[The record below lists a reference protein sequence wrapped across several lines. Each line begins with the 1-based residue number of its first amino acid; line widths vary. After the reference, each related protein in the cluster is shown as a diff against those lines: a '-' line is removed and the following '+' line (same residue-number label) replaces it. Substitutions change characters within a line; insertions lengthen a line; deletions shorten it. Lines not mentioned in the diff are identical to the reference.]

1 MMGEKRMFT
10 RSSARAAIGNPATFA
25 RGGAYVQEGQV
36 TEVTVRE
43 SDALQVYEGVVHR
56 PGESYS
62 VMFEYDPI
70 KDCFAGCR
78 CSCSEIGRSAWGCR
92 HVAALMIAACGS
104 PATPIGPREGREWM
118 DELLMKKSGAY
129 SGALCEQE
137 SVRLYPLLRRL
148 SDHEMALGLR
158 LGRSRL
164 YIVRSMADFAQ
175 RAQKRE
181 TTIYGRELTFSH
193 REEELAPQDVRLFGQ
208 IVMLA
213 GRSETDGG
221 ELILSGAAL
230 DQTMR
235 LLEGRQVDIRE
246 ENGAQRRV
254 RVVQRDIA
262 LELELEE
269 AGESAQLCVLAQ
281 NVVLGQAGAYRFMP
295 EELICAFGEAF
306 ERVSGLLQVAG
317 AYPQGIRFGSEQLE
331 EVCMRLI
338 LPAMESTVVR
348 KGQSI
353 LTNHTPTP
361 VRPRLYVDVEDGK
374 RLVCRTAFDYLGTVL
389 SAGQT
394 HPHIRR
400 NTVLENDVHAAVMR
414 LFPEK
419 INEDEYAF
427 EGSDDARFALLS
439 EQLLSLERAGEVHVS
454 ERLAKMHVKRA
465 KTMSFGLTQ
474 QDGKLK
480 LQADLAGYT
489 QEELTQ
495 ALAAYRQKRTYV
507 RLTSGTFLSG
517 EALEQA
523 AEAAQVLDGLDMTAE
538 QAQAGAE
545 VSMSRAMYLESA
557 LEDRE
562 NIALHAPKE
571 IEAWTQRM
579 RQAQS
584 TRAQQ
589 PAGLQAQLRS
599 YQLEG
604 LSWLCAL
611 SSAGFN
617 GILADDMGLGKTIQA
632 LSLLLWEQ
640 EQGRDVHALVV
651 CPASLQ
657 LNWLAEAR
665 KFAPG
670 LVSMSLLG
678 SAKERVEIIRSEN
691 RPNLLIT
698 SYDQLRRDV
707 QAYQGVAFT
716 HVLLDEAQNIKNAAS
731 QAAKAVKAIQSEHRF
746 AMTGTPIE
754 NRLSELWSIF
764 DFLMPGYLGT
774 YKKFKERFEAPV
786 VHDADEQAR
795 TTLHMMVA
803 PFILRRMKKDVL
815 TDLPEKVETVM
826 SSEMTAEQ
834 RKIYTAYV
842 SRLQQDGK
850 SLLESKDR
858 IRMLAELT
866 RLRQLCCDPRLCL
879 EDYTGGSGKL
889 MQLMEIVRDALEA
902 GHRILLFSQFTSML
916 DLIGEALDGEGIGYY
931 MLTGDTDKE
940 ERMDLVQ
947 HFNEGGADVFLISL
961 KAGGTGLN
969 LTGADVVIHYDPW
982 WNVSAQNQA
991 TDRAYR
997 IGQTKGVQ
1005 VIRLIASDTVE
1016 EHILTIQERKKS
1028 LSDGVL
1034 LGEENFFTMDADML
1048 KEVLGG

>member
-1 MMGEKRMFT
+1 MFT
-10 RSSARAAIGNPATFA
+10 RSSARSAIGNPATFA
-25 RGGAYVQEGQV
+25 RGGAYVQEGRVSQ
-36 TEVTVRE
+36 VTVRE
-43 SDALQVYEGVVHR
+43 ENMLQVYEGVVR
-56 PGESYS
+56 SPQEDYA
-62 VMFEYDPI
+62 VMFQYDPQTEQ
-70 KDCFAGCR
+70 FPACR
-78 CSCSEIGRSAWGCR
+78 CACAENGRSAWGCR
-92 HVAALMIAACGS
+92 HVAALMIAVCGGS
-104 PATPIGPREGREWM
+104 ATPIGPREGREWM
-118 DELLMKKSGAY
+118 DELLMQKSGAF
-129 SGALCEQE
+129 SSPLAAQDP
-137 SVRLYPLLRRL
+137 VRLHPSLRRV
-148 SDHEMALGLR
+148 SDKEMALGLR

-164 YIVRSMADFAQ
+164 YVVRSMADFAQ
-175 RAQKRE
+175 RAQRRE

-193 REEELAPQDVRLFGQ
+193 REEELAKEDVQLFGQ
-208 IVMLA
+208 IIMLA
-213 GRSETDGG
+213 GRGDTDGG
-221 ELILSGAAL
+221 ELMLSGAAL

-246 ENGAQRRV
+246 ENGAQRCV

-262 LELELEE
+262 LELELEKS
-269 AGESAQLCVLAQ
+269 GSSAQLCVLAQ
-281 NVVLGQAGAYRFMP
+281 NVVLGQAGAYRFMQ
-295 EELICAFGEAF
+295 EELVCAFGETF
-306 ERVSGLLQVAG
+306 ERISGLLQIAG

-338 LPAMESTVVR
+338 LPAMESAVMR
-348 KGQSI
+348 KGQTI
-353 LTNHTPTP
+353 LSGHTPTP
-361 VRPRLYVDVEDGK
+361 VHPRLYVDTDGGK
-374 RLVCRTAFDYLGTVL
+374 RLTCRTAFDYLGTVL
-389 SAGQT
+389 SGGQT

-400 NTVLENDVHAAVMR
+400 NVPLENDVRTAVMR

-419 INEDEYAF
+419 ISEDEYAF
-427 EGSDDARFALLS
+427 EGNDDARFALLS
-439 EQLLSLERAGEVHVS
+439 EQLLGLERAGEVHVS
-454 ERLAKMHVKRA
+454 EQLARMHVKRA

-474 QDGKLK
+474 QDGKLM
-480 LQADLAGYT
+480 LQADLGGYT
-489 QEELTQ
+489 QEELAQ
-495 ALAAYRQKRTYV
+495 ALAAYRQKRAYV

-538 QAQAGAE
+538 QAQEGAE
-545 VSMSRAMYLESA
+545 VPMSRAMYLESA

-562 NIALHAPKE
+562 NISLRAPKE

-584 TRAQQ
+584 TRVQQ
-589 PAGLQAQLRS
+589 PAGLNATLRS

-611 SSAGFN
+611 CSAGFN

-632 LSLLLWEQ
+632 LSLLLWAR
-640 EQGRDVHALVV
+640 EQGNDVHALVV

-657 LNWLAEAR
+657 LNWLAEAK

-670 LVSMSLLG
+670 LTSISLMG
-678 SAKERVEIIRSEN
+678 AAKERVEIIRAEN
-691 RPNLLIT
+691 RPNILIT

-707 QAYQGVAFT
+707 QAYQNVAFT
-716 HVLLDEAQNIKNAAS
+716 HMLLDEAQNIKNAAS
-731 QAAKAVKAIQSEHRF
+731 QAARAVKTIQSEHRF

-786 VHDADEQAR
+786 VREADEKAR
-795 TTLHMMVA
+795 ATLHMMVA

-815 TDLPEKVETVM
+815 TDLPEKVESVM
-826 SSEMTAEQ
+826 ASEMTAEQ

-842 SRLQQDGK
+842 SRLKKDSK
-850 SLLESKDR
+850 SLLGSRDR
-858 IRMLAELT
+858 IKMLAELT

-879 EDYTGGSGKL
+879 EDYNGGSGKL

-902 GHRILLFSQFTSML
+902 DHRILLFSQFTAML

-940 ERMDLVQ
+940 ERMELVQ
-947 HFNEGGADVFLISL
+947 QFNEGGADVFLISL

-1016 EHILTIQERKKS
+1016 EHILGIQERKKT

-1034 LGEENFFTMDADML
+1034 LGEENFFTMDAEML

>member
-1 MMGEKRMFT
+1 MFT
-10 RSSARAAIGNPATFA
+10 RSSARSAIGNPAMFA
-25 RGGAYVQEGQV
+25 RGGAYVQEGRISQ
-36 TEVTVRE
+36 VTVRE
-43 SDALQVYEGVVHR
+43 ERSLQVYEGVVHS
-56 PGESYS
+56 PGEDYR
-62 VMFEYDPI
+62 VMFEYDPQA
-70 KDCFAGCR
+70 DRFAACR
-78 CSCSEIGRSAWGCR
+78 CSCAEIERSAWGCR
-92 HVAALMIAACGS
+92 HVAALMIAVCGGAT
-104 PATPIGPREGREWM
+104 ATPIGPREGSEFIG
-118 DELLMKKSGAY
+118 ELLMKKSDAL
-129 SGALCEQE
+129 SGVLSSTLLEQE
-137 SVRLYPLLRRL
+137 PVRLYPLLRRL
-148 SDHEMALGLR
+148 SNREMALSLR

-164 YIVRSMADFAQ
+164 YVVRSMADLAQ
-175 RAQKRE
+175 HAQKRE
-181 TTIYGRELTFSH
+181 TTVYGRELTFSH
-193 REEELAPQDVRLFGQ
+193 REEELAKEDIPLFGQ

-213 GRSETDGG
+213 GRGETDGG

-235 LLEGRQVDIRE
+235 LIDGRQVDIRE
-246 ENGAQRRV
+246 ENGSQRRV
-254 RVVQRDIA
+254 RVVQRDIS

-269 AGESAQLCVLAQ
+269 NGSGAQLCVLAE
-281 NVVLGQAGAYRFMP
+281 NVVLGQAGAYRLMP
-295 EELICAFGEAF
+295 DELVCAFGESYD
-306 ERVSGLLQVAG
+306 RISGLLQVASE
-317 AYPQGIRFGSEQLE
+317 YPQGVRFGSKQLE

-338 LPAMESTVVR
+338 LPAMESAVMR
-348 KGQSI
+348 KGQTI
-353 LTNHTPTP
+353 LTGHTPTP
-361 VRPRLYVDVEDGK
+361 VRPRLYVDTDGAK
-374 RLVCRTAFDYLGTVL
+374 RLTCRTAFDYLGTVL
-389 SAGQT
+389 SGGQT

-400 NTVLENDVHAAVMR
+400 NTPLENDVRAAAQR
-414 LFPEK
+414 LFPER
-419 INEDEYAF
+419 ISEDEFAF
-427 EGSDDARFALLS
+427 EGNDDAQFTLLS

-454 ERLAKMHVKRA
+454 DRLARMNVKRA
-465 KTMSFGLTQ
+465 KTMTFGLTQ

-480 LQADLAGYT
+480 LQADLGGYT
-489 QEELTQ
+489 QEELDQ
-495 ALAAYRQKRTYV
+495 ALAAYRQKRHYV

-538 QAQAGAE
+538 QAESGAE
-545 VSMSRAMYLESA
+545 VPMSRAMYLDAA
-557 LEDRE
+557 LKDRE
-562 NIALHAPKE
+562 NISLRAPKE
-571 IEAWTQRM
+571 IEEWTQRM
-579 RQAQS
+579 QKAQEM
-584 TRAQQ
+584 RVQQ
-589 PAGLQAQLRS
+589 PASLNAQLRS

-611 SSAGFN
+611 SGAGFN

-657 LNWLAEAR
+657 LNWLAESK
-665 KFAPG
+665 KFAPS
-670 LVSMSLLG
+670 LVSASLMG
-678 SAKERVEIIRSEN
+678 SAKERMALIQAEN

-707 QAYQGVAFT
+707 QAYQGMAFS
-716 HVLLDEAQNIKNAAS
+716 HVLLDEAQNIKNASS
-731 QAAKAVKAIQSEHRF
+731 QAAKAVKTIQSKHRF

-786 VHDADEQAR
+786 VHNADEKAR

-815 TDLPEKVETVM
+815 SDLPEKVETVM

-842 SRLQQDGK
+842 SRLQKDEK
-850 SLLESKDR
+850 SLLGSRDR
-858 IRMLAELT
+858 IKMLAELT

-902 GHRILLFSQFTSML
+902 DHRILLFSQFTTML
-916 DLIGEALDGEGIGYY
+916 DLIGEALDDEGIDYY
-931 MLTGDTDKE
+931 MLTGETEKE
-940 ERMDLVQ
+940 ERMELVQ
-947 HFNEGGADVFLISL
+947 QFNEGGADVFLISL

-1016 EHILTIQERKKS
+1016 EHILNIQERKKA

-1034 LGEENFFTMDADML
+1034 LGEETFFTMDADL
-1048 KEVLGG
+1048 LREVLGG

>member
-1 MMGEKRMFT
+1 MFT
-10 RSSARAAIGNPATFA
+10 RSSARSAIGNPAIFA
-25 RGGAYVQEGQV
+25 RGGAYVQEGRV
-36 TEVTVRE
+36 TQVTVRE
-43 SDALQVYEGVVHR
+43 SHALQIYEGVVHS
-56 PGESYS
+56 PDKDYA
-62 VMFEYDPI
+62 VMFEYDPQQER
-70 KDCFAGCR
+70 FAACR
-78 CSCSEIGRSAWGCR
+78 CACPESSRSAWGCR
-92 HVAALMIAACGS
+92 HVAALMLAACGGA
-104 PATPIGPREGREWM
+104 ATPVGPRDGSDFM
-118 DELLMKKSGAY
+118 HELLISKSD
-129 SGALCEQE
+129 SLSSVPSDEPP
-137 SVRLYPLLRRL
+137 VRLYPQLRRV
-148 SDHEMALGLR
+148 SDREMALGLR

-164 YIVRSMADFAQ
+164 YIVRSMAEFAQ

-181 TTIYGRELTFSH
+181 AAIYGRELTFSH
-193 REEELAPQDVRLFGQ
+193 REEELAPEDVQLFGQ

-213 GRSETDGG
+213 GRGDTDGG
-221 ELILSGAAL
+221 ELMLSGAAL

-235 LLEGRQVDIRE
+235 LLAGRQVDIRE
-246 ENGAQRRV
+246 DSGAQRRV
-254 RVVQRDIA
+254 RVVLKDIA

-269 AGESAQLCVLAQ
+269 SGDSAQLCVLAQ
-281 NVVLGQAGAYRFMP
+281 NVILGQSGAYRLTA
-295 EELICAFGEAF
+295 EELICAFGETF
-306 ERVSGLLQVAG
+306 ERINGLLQVAS
-317 AYPQGIRFGSEQLE
+317 AYPQGVRFGSGQLE
-331 EVCMRLI
+331 EVCTRLI
-338 LPAMESTVVR
+338 LPAMQSTVMR
-348 KGQSI
+348 KGQTI
-353 LTNHTPTP
+353 LTSHTPTP
-361 VRPRLYVDVEDGK
+361 VRPRLYIDMDDGK
-374 RLVCRTAFDYLGTVL
+374 RLTCRTAFDYLGTVL
-389 SAGQT
+389 TGSQT

-400 NTVLENDVHAAVMR
+400 NLAVENDVRSAVMR

-419 INEDEYAF
+419 TGEDDYAF
-427 EGSDDARFALLS
+427 EGNDDARFALLS
-439 EQLLSLERAGEVHVS
+439 EQLSSLERAGEVLVS
-454 ERLAKMHVKRA
+454 DRLARMNVKHS

-474 QDGKLK
+474 EDGKLVLK
-480 LQADLAGYT
+480 ADLGGYT

-495 ALAAYRQKRTYV
+495 ALAAYRQKRNYV
-507 RLTSGTFLSG
+507 RLNSGMFLSG
-517 EALEQA
+517 DALEQA

-545 VSMSRAMYLESA
+545 VPMSRAMYLESA
-557 LEDRE
+557 LENRE
-562 NIALHAPKE
+562 NISLHAPKE

-579 RQAQS
+579 RAAQS
-584 TRAQQ
+584 TQVQQ
-589 PAGLQAQLRS
+589 PASLNAQLRS

-640 EQGRDVHALVV
+640 EQGLDVHALVV

-657 LNWLAEAR
+657 LNWLAEAK
-665 KFAPG
+665 KFAPS
-670 LVSMSLLG
+670 LVSMSLMG
-678 SAKERVEIIRSEN
+678 SAKERLDIIQAES

-707 QAYQGVAFT
+707 QAYQDISFT
-716 HVLLDEAQNIKNAAS
+716 HMLLDEAQNIKNAAS
-731 QAAKAVKAIQSEHRF
+731 QAARAVKTIQSERRF

-774 YKKFKERFEAPV
+774 YKKFKDRFEAPV
-786 VHDADEQAR
+786 VRDANENAR

-826 SSEMTAEQ
+826 SSEMTPEQ
-834 RKIYTAYV
+834 RRIYTAYV
-842 SRLQQDGK
+842 SRLQKDGVD
-850 SLLESKDR
+850 LLGSKDK

-902 GHRILLFSQFTSML
+902 GHRILLFSQFTTML
-916 DLIGEALDGEGIGYY
+916 DLIAEALDNEGVDYY
-931 MLTGDTDKE
+931 VLTGDTDKE
-940 ERMDLVQ
+940 ERMELVQ
-947 HFNEGGADVFLISL
+947 QFNEGGADVFLISL

-1016 EHILTIQERKKS
+1016 EHILNIQERKKT

-1034 LGEENFFTMDADML
+1034 LGEENFFTMDAETL

>member
-1 MMGEKRMFT
+1 
-10 RSSARAAIGNPATFA
+10 
-25 RGGAYVQEGQV
+25 
-36 TEVTVRE
+36 
-43 SDALQVYEGVVHR
+43 
-56 PGESYS
+56 
-62 VMFEYDPI
+62 
-70 KDCFAGCR
+70 
-78 CSCSEIGRSAWGCR
+78 
-92 HVAALMIAACGS
+92 
-104 PATPIGPREGREWM
+104 
-118 DELLMKKSGAY
+118 
-129 SGALCEQE
+129 
-137 SVRLYPLLRRL
+137 
-148 SDHEMALGLR
+148 
-158 LGRSRL
+158 
-164 YIVRSMADFAQ
+164 
-175 RAQKRE
+175 
-181 TTIYGRELTFSH
+181 
-193 REEELAPQDVRLFGQ
+193 
-208 IVMLA
+208 MLA
-213 GRSETDGG
+213 SRGDTDGG
-221 ELILSGAAL
+221 ELMLSGAAL

-235 LLEGRQVDIRE
+235 LLTGRQVDIRE
-246 ENGAQRRV
+246 ESGAQRRV
-254 RVVQRDIA
+254 RVVQKDIA

-269 AGESAQLCVLAQ
+269 SGTSAQLSVLAQ
-281 NVVLGQAGAYRFMP
+281 DVVLGQSGAYRLMA
-295 EELICAFGEAF
+295 EELVCAFGETF
-306 ERVSGLLQVAG
+306 DRVSGLLQVAS
-317 AYPQGIRFGSEQLE
+317 AYPQGIRFGSGQLE
-331 EVCMRLI
+331 EVCTRLI
-338 LPAMESTVVR
+338 LPAMQSTVMR
-348 KGQSI
+348 KGQTI

-361 VRPRLYVDVEDGK
+361 VHPRLYIDTDGGK
-374 RLVCRTAFDYLGTVL
+374 KLTCRTAFDYLGTVL
-389 SAGQT
+389 SGSQT

-400 NTVLENDVHAAVMR
+400 NLAVENDVRSAVMR

-419 INEDEYAF
+419 MGEDEFAF
-427 EGSDDARFALLS
+427 EGNDDARFALLS
-439 EQLLSLERAGEVHVS
+439 EQLTSLERAGDVLVS
-454 ERLAKMHVKRA
+454 DRLARMNVKRA
-465 KTMSFGLTQ
+465 RAMSFGLTQ
-474 QDGKLK
+474 QDGKLVLK
-480 LQADLAGYT
+480 ADLGGYT
-489 QEELTQ
+489 QEELSQ
-495 ALAAYRQKRTYV
+495 ALAAYRQKRNYV
-507 RLTSGTFLSG
+507 RLNSGMFLSG

-545 VSMSRAMYLESA
+545 VPMSRAMYLESA
-557 LEDRE
+557 LENRE
-562 NIALHAPKE
+562 NISLHAPKE
-571 IEAWTQRM
+571 IEEWTQRM
-579 RQAQS
+579 RAAQS
-584 TRAQQ
+584 TQVQQ
-589 PAGLQAQLRS
+589 PKELNAQLRS

-657 LNWLAEAR
+657 LNWLAEAK
-665 KFAPG
+665 KFAPS
-670 LVSMSLLG
+670 LVSMSLMG
-678 SAKERVEIIRSEN
+678 SARERLDVIKSAN

-707 QAYQGVAFT
+707 QAYQDISFT

-731 QAAKAVKAIQSEHRF
+731 QAARAVKTIKSEHRF

-764 DFLMPGYLGT
+764 DFLMPGYLST
-774 YKKFKERFEAPV
+774 YKKFKDRFEAPV
-786 VHDADEQAR
+786 VRDANENAR

-826 SSEMTAEQ
+826 SSDMTPEQ

-842 SRLQQDGK
+842 SRLQNTSPKLLGGQDK
-850 SLLESKDR
+850 IK
-858 IRMLAELT
+858 MLAELT

-902 GHRILLFSQFTSML
+902 DHRILLFSQFTTML
-916 DLIGEALDGEGIGYY
+916 DLIAEALDNEGIGYY
-931 MLTGDTDKE
+931 VLTGDTDKE
-940 ERMDLVQ
+940 ERMELVQ
-947 HFNEGGADVFLISL
+947 QFNEGGADVFLISL

-1016 EHILTIQERKKS
+1016 EHILNIQERKKT

-1034 LGEENFFTMDADML
+1034 LGEENFFTMDAEML